1 MSLNSGG
8 ISYLYIVPVSLL
20 IWKSCTCQHGRVL
33 VAAVFLV
40 LLMYYGCDVSGCLK
54 RAFPR
59 IFSKRDVAV
68 PAPSCHDLN
77 NQQNELRELLP
88 AMFRALPPALVTDH
102 VAVDLEQG
110 NIHYNPRTSN
120 DANDTDDDNWQ
131 QRNIR
136 IVPPQV
142 SISPSRIYLIV

>member
-1 MSLNSGG
+1 M
-8 ISYLYIVPVSLL
+8 
-20 IWKSCTCQHGRVL
+20 L
-33 VAAVFLV
+33 VAVVFLV

-59 IFSKRDVAV
+59 RDVAV

-110 NIHYNPRTSN
+110 NIHYNPRTHN
-120 DANDTDDDNWQ
+120 DADDTDDNNWQ

-142 SISPSRIYLIV
+142 SISPYLIM